1 MDQVDIKIKKD
12 RISRLID
19 IQFEIGNIEA
29 TKCIGKTYEV
39 LCDEWKNG
47 KAKGKSSC
55 EKAISFNC
63 TEDIVGQFVPVK
75 ITATKNNQLK
85 GELVK

>member
-1 MDQVDIKIKKD
+1 MKPYEIKQKRIK
-12 RISRLID
+12 RLID
-19 IQFEIGNIEA
+19 LQFEIGNEEA
-29 TKCIGKTYEV
+29 KKCVGKTYEV

-55 EKAISFNC
+55 EKAISFSSK
-63 TEDIVGQFVPVK
+63 EDLTGKFVPVK

-85 GELVK
+85 GELVE